1 MEKLNLTAEPGK
13 HEIVITRLFDTSP
26 ERLFKVMTDPTLIP
40 RWWGPRRLT
49 TTVDRMDLRKGG
61 LWRFINR
68 DVEGTEFAFNG
79 VYHHIAPP
87 EQLVYTFEFEGL
99 PGHILLETVTLTAMD
114 GKTLLTDSSIF
125 QSVQDRDGMLMSGM
139 ESGAAETMER
149 LAELLQKS

>member
-1 MEKLNLTAEPGK
+1 MEKHNLIAEPGK

-26 ERLFKVMTDPTLIP
+26 ERLFKVLTDPALIP

-49 TTVDRMDLRKGG
+49 TTVDRMELKKGG

-68 DVEGTEFAFNG
+68 DVDGNEFAFNG
-79 VYHHIAPP
+79 VYHRIAPP

-99 PGHILLETVTLTAMD
+99 PGHILLETITLAAQD
-114 GKTLLTDSSIF
+114 EKTLMTDSSVF

-139 ESGAAETMER
+139 ESGAADTMER
-149 LAELLQKS
+149 LAELL

>member
-1 MEKLNLTAEPGK
+1 MEKLNLIAEPEK

-26 ERLFKVMTDPTLIP
+26 ERLFKILTDPALIP

-49 TTVDRMDLRKGG
+49 TAVDRMELKKGG

-68 DVEGTEFAFNG
+68 DAEGKEFAFNG
-79 VYHHIAPP
+79 VYHRIAPP

-99 PGHILLETVTLTAMD
+99 PGHILLETITLTAQD
-114 GKTLLTDSSIF
+114 GKTLMTDSSVF
-125 QSVQDRDGMLMSGM
+125 QSAEDRDGMLMSGM

-149 LAELLQKS
+149 LGELLKKS

>member
-1 MEKLNLTAEPGK
+1 MKKLNLTAEPGK

-49 TTVDRMDLRKGG
+49 TTVDRMEVKKGG
-61 LWRFINR
+61 LWRYVQN
-68 DVEGTEFAFNG
+68 DAEGNLYAFNG
-79 VYHHIAPP
+79 VYHRIAPP

-99 PGHILLETVTLTAMD
+99 PGHILLETLTLTAQN
-114 GKTLLTDSSIF
+114 GKTLMIASSVF

>member
-1 MEKLNLTAEPGK
+1 MEKLNLSAEPGK
-13 HEIVITRLFDTSP
+13 HEIVITRLFDASP

-49 TTVDRMDLRKGG
+49 TTVERMELRKGG
-61 LWRFINR
+61 LWRYLQS
-68 DVEGTEFAFNG
+68 DAEGNEYAFNG
-79 VYHHIAPP
+79 VYHRIAPS

-99 PGHILLETVTLTAMD
+99 PGHILLETLTLTAQD
-114 GKTLLTDSSIF
+114 GKTLMTNSSVF

-149 LAELLQKS
+149 LAELL